1 MRNILILTIVLFTL
15 KVRNHDAAMFEKDPQ
30 EGMTMLNIREAHES
44 DWPRIKAIYEDG
56 IATGN
61 STFATSAPESYDV
74 WQSKSVAGC
83 SLVAEQDGIVIGWCK
98 LTLASDRSC
107 YAGVGEVS
115 IYIGSRHRGKGVGD
129 ALLRALIGASEQ
141 RGIWTLL
148 AGIFPENEAS
158 IRLHVKHGFRF
169 LGTFERVGKM
179 NDVWRDVLLY
189 ERRSDAVGID

>member
-1 MRNILILTIVLFTL
+1 
-15 KVRNHDAAMFEKDPQ
+15 
-30 EGMTMLNIREAHES
+30 MLNIREAHES

-115 IYIGSRHRGKGVGD
+115 IYIDPDHRGKGVGH
-129 ALLRALIGASEQ
+129 ALLRALIEASEQ
-141 RGIWTLL
+141 RGFWTLVS
-148 AGIFPENEAS
+148 GIFPENQAS
-158 IRLHVKHGFRF
+158 VRLHLKNGFRI
-169 LGTFERVGKM
+169 LGTRERIGKM
-179 NDVWRDVLLY
+179 NNVWRDVLWL
-189 ERRSDAVGID
+189 ERRSETVGID